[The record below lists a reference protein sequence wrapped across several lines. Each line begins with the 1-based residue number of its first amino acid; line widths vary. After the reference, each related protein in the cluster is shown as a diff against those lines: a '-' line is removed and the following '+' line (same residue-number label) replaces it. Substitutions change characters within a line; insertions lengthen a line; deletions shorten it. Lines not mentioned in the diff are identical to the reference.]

1 MKLLPN
7 EEDDQGGGFGFI
19 SFYLVCISLPIVSSS
34 IGYYDDGLL
43 LYGYFGWKNELLS
56 LETLNKRCK
65 WSNVSST
72 CVPPPTYSV
81 RGLIIVLNI
90 CFLCINALLQS
101 LQCCVNGTS
110 FFQVTFWGIGTSWIL
125 QSDLVL
131 KLECDLKMV

>member
-7 EEDDQGGGFGFI
+7 EEDDQGGVFGFI
-19 SFYLVCISLPIVSSS
+19 SFCLVCISLPIVSSS

-43 LYGYFGWKNELLS
+43 LYGYFGWKNKLLS
-56 LETLNKRCK
+56 LGTLNKRCK
-65 WSNVSST
+65 WSKVSST
-72 CVPPPTYSV
+72 CVPPPSYSV
-81 RGLIIVLNI
+81 CGLIIVLNI
-90 CFLCINALLQS
+90 CFLCFNALLQS